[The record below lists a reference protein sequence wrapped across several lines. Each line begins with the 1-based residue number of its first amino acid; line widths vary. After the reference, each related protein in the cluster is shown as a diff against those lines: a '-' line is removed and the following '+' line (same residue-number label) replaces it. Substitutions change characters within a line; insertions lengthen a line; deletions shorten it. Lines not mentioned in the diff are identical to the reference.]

1 MSYILAATLLNR
13 STSEVASGLDGG
25 RVESHNVEGWGLE
38 LSERG
43 LWLVGG
49 GKDNSDEA

>member
-1 MSYILAATLLNR
+1 MSHIFAATLLDR
-13 STSEVASGLDGG
+13 STSEVASRLDGG
-25 RVESHNVEGWGLE
+25 GVESHNVGDLE
-38 LSERG
+38 LSEQG